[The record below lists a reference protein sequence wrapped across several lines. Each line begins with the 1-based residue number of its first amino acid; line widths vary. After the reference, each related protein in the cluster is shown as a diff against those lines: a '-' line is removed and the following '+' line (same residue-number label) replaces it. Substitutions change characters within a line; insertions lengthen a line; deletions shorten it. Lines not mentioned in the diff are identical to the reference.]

1 MNEKIILSLGSNVGD
16 RKENINAA
24 LSGLMSS
31 GFDAD
36 SVSSYYET
44 EPVGLKEQDDFVNIA
59 VSGTF
64 EGDPEQLIG
73 VIGTIESDLG
83 RVREIKYGPRTID
96 IDIILFGERKIDT
109 EDLKIPHTEFRNRKF
124 VLVPVCEIEP
134 DAQDPVTGKTVS
146 VLLSECADSSK
157 VSKMSMK

>member
-24 LSGLMSS
+24 LSELMSS

-44 EPVGLKEQDDFVNIA
+44 EPVGFKEQDDFINIA
-59 VSGTF
+59 VSGAF
-64 EGDPEQLIG
+64 EGEPEKLIG
-73 VIGTIESDLG
+73 MIRTIESDLG
-83 RVREIKYGPRTID
+83 RVREMKYGPRTID
-96 IDIILFGERKIDT
+96 IDIILFGERKIGSV
-109 EDLKIPHTEFRNRKF
+109 DLTIPHPEFRNRRF

-134 DAQDPVTGKTVS
+134 DAQDPVTGRTVS
-146 VLLSECADSSK
+146 FLLSECADTSN
-157 VSKMSMK
+157 VSKMSAK

>member
-16 RKENINAA
+16 GKENINAA
-24 LSGLMSS
+24 LSGLMMS

-36 SVSSYYET
+36 SVSSYYKT

-64 EGDPEQLIG
+64 EGGHEQLLGI
-73 VIGTIESDLG
+73 IRTIENDLG
-83 RVREIKYGPRTID
+83 RIRVEKYGPRTID
-96 IDIILFGERKIDT
+96 IDIILFGDRKI
-109 EDLKIPHTEFRNRKF
+109 ESEELIIPHPEFRKRKF

-134 DAQDPVTGKTVS
+134 EASDPVTGKTVS
-146 VLLSECADSSK
+146 DLLSECADTSS
-157 VSKMSMK
+157 VSKMSVK

>member
-64 EGDPEQLIG
+64 KGDPEQLIG